1 MPAGEMLP
9 EVLNWG
15 AACCAPT
22 TENQLLEFFSHN
34 RELEL
39 GFG

>member
-1 MPAGEMLP
+1 MPAGEMPGLR
-9 EVLNWG
+9 NWG
-15 AACCAPT
+15 AARCAPIKG
-22 TENQLLEFFSHN
+22 EELFEFFGHD